1 MLENTLIYI
10 VLAAVIA
17 VALAFFMYGY
27 KSKHSIKF
35 RWVFGGLRFLSIF
48 ILLLLLINPKL
59 KNITYKTVKPT
70 LAVAIDNSQ
79 SVSYLEKNNDVE
91 NIVDLLKNS
100 ELLNSHFDLQ
110 LYTFGDNLNRLD
122 SLTFSE
128 KQTNIAGALTSLNEI
143 HKNEVA
149 PTLLIS
155 DGNQTIGTD
164 FEFTANTYKQPIF
177 SVVVGD
183 TIRYTDLRI
192 SQLNVNRYAYLKNEF
207 PVEVFMDYTG
217 NTAVTTNFVIQDG
230 TSVLHQQAVSFTTED
245 NSKVITVTL
254 PANQVGVRQYTAE
267 IKPIENEKNTV
278 NNFKKFAVEVIDEAT
293 NVLIVSDIV
302 HPDIGALDKSIS
314 SNEQRKVS
322 VKKPSEALAILD
334 DFQLVILYQPTA
346 NFKPVMDRIVGLGIN
361 TFTITGLQTNWNFLN
376 SNQALFSKNSFQEE
390 DISGV
395 LNSNYGAFAAQ
406 DIGFSR
412 FPPLRSSLGDLQIAV
427 PHGILLE
434 QRILSI
440 NTENPLL
447 ATFEEGSTRHAIL
460 DGEGIWKWRANTYV
474 KENNFQSFDNFTGSL
489 IQYLASNKRKNRLE
503 VNAESFYY
511 QSSDVSISAQFFDN
525 NYIFNNSASLT
536 IQVKNQASEVVNTF
550 PLLLK
555 NNYYE
560 VNLNSLPAGDYI
572 FTVTV
577 QEEAI
582 SASGSFSI
590 IDFNVENQFLNA
602 DVAKLQRVANT
613 TNGKLYFLENANTLI
628 SDLIDENRFASIQKS
643 EQKIVPLLEW
653 KNLLFILVV
662 ILALEWFI
670 RKYNGLI

>member
-1 MLENTLIYI
+1 MPENTIFYI

-27 KSKHSIKF
+27 KSKHTIRF
-35 RWVFGGLRFLSIF
+35 RWVFGALRFLSIF

-59 KNITYKTVKPT
+59 KNTTYTTVKPT
-70 LAVAIDNSQ
+70 LAIALDNTQ
-79 SVSYLEKNNDVE
+79 SVNYLEKNNEVNDLVE
-91 NIVDLLKNS
+91 ALRNNT
-100 ELLNSHFDLQ
+100 ELNSSFDLQ
-110 LYTFGDNLNRLD
+110 LYAFGENLNRLD

-128 KQTNIAGALTSLNEI
+128 RQTNIASALNSLQGI

-149 PTLLIS
+149 PTILIT
-155 DGNQTIGTD
+155 DGNQTIGPD
-164 FEFTANTYKQPIF
+164 FEFTANIYKQPIF

-183 TIRYTDLRI
+183 TVRYTDLRI

-207 PVEVFMDYTG
+207 PVEVFVDYTG
-217 NTAVTTNFVIQDG
+217 DASVSTNFVIQAG
-230 TSVLHQQAVSFTTED
+230 NSTLHQQTVSFTPEE
-245 NSKVITVTL
+245 NSRIITVTL

-267 IKPIENEKNTV
+267 IKPIDNEKNKI
-278 NNFKKFAVEVIDEAT
+278 NNTKKFAVEVIDEAT
-293 NVLIVSDIV
+293 NVLIVSEIV

-322 VKKPSEALAILD
+322 VKKPSDALATLD

-346 NFKPVMDRIVGLGIN
+346 NFKSVMDRIADLGIN
-361 TFTITGLQTNWNFLN
+361 TFTITGIQTNWNFLN
-376 SNQALFSKNSFQEE
+376 RNQKLFTKNSFQEE
-390 DISGV
+390 DIIGE
-395 LNSNYGAFAAQ
+395 LNSSYGAFAAQ

-412 FPPLRSSLGDLQIAV
+412 FPPLRSTLGDLQITV
-427 PHGILLE
+427 PHEVFLE
-434 QRILSI
+434 QRIMSI
-440 NTENPLL
+440 LTENPLL
-447 ATFEEGSTRHAIL
+447 ATFEDGATRHAIL
-460 DGEGIWKWRANTYV
+460 DGEGIWKWRANAYLR
-474 KENNFQSFDNFTGSL
+474 ENNFQSFDNFTGSL

-536 IQVKNQASEVVNTF
+536 IQVKNIESEVLTTF

-560 VNLNSLPAGDYI
+560 VNLNSLPAGDYTY
-572 FTVTV
+572 TVTV
-577 QEEAI
+577 QEEAL

-602 DVAKLQRVANT
+602 DVAKLQRVSNT
-613 TNGKLYFLENANTLI
+613 TNGKLYFLGDGNSII
-628 SDLIDENRFASIQKS
+628 SDLIADTRFVSVQKS

-653 KNLLFILVV
+653 KYLLFILV
-662 ILALEWFI
+662 ILLAIEWFI